1 LPTDSHFSNG
11 FFVPPTLFVDVTPS
25 MTIAR
30 DEVFGPVTCVMPFDD
45 FDEAI
50 KLANDTPYGLVAGVY
65 SRTHELLMR
74 AARRLDVG
82 VVFAN
87 SYNRAI
93 LGTPFGGTKA
103 SGYGREHAVQ
113 TLREFARAKAI
124 RVPSGQGDVPQWFA
138 ARETMQTGN

>member
-1 LPTDSHFSNG
+1 
-11 FFVPPTLFVDVTPS
+11 

-30 DEVFGPVTCVMPFDD
+30 DEVFGPVTCVIPFED

-50 KLANDTPYGLVAGVY
+50 NLANDTPYGLVAGVY
-65 SRTHELLMR
+65 SRTHEVLMR

-113 TLREFARAKAI
+113 TLREFARPKAI
-124 RVPSGQGDVPQWFA
+124 RVPSGQGPVPRWFA
-138 ARETMQTGN
+138 GQETLQTHES